1 MYFDVPPHLN
11 YFPISLQ
18 IIVVVLFILGLDPFL
33 PIFQR
38 GILYGDS
45 NIREASAAGLGEL
58 ITLTAKKY
66 LAGPSTIKMTGPLL
80 RIVGDRNPAAVKVAI
95 INTLGLILTK
105 GGPALRAFV
114 PQFQTTFVKALSDPY
129 RQVRLRAISA
139 LGLLMPLSTRLD
151 PLIKE
156 LVSSSLGKGTISSV
170 DESAGKVAIQTAT
183 LEALAVVLKEGGK
196 KAKLPDSI
204 PSALEAGK
212 ELLTHEDEGV
222 REGAAKV
229 LGATCGLVDPSNIL
243 DIIENI
249 IVRNKT
255 MDLDDY
261 DDDSAEFRHG
271 QSICCFHLFY
281 SISINNKSIT
291 VPQDLFEQTVDII
304 LERMV
309 DEKTFVREAACQA
322 VGALLGSASDVSSCL
337 QQVETTV
344 LKIMIPKENT
354 EVLKSLARGL
364 CVAVRLNP
372 AELLIHEGDALLLK
386 ILDGALTCSMQCT
399 QRVQL
404 AFHNFLWLAL
414 DVENGETGLNRYAD
428 MAMFESVK
436 SMKSIYSKILV
447 RIKSV
452 EL

>member
-1 MYFDVPPHLN
+1 M
-11 YFPISLQ
+11 
-18 IIVVVLFILGLDPFL
+18 

-229 LGATCGLVDPSNIL
+229 LGATCGLVDPADIL

-249 IVRNKT
+249 IISNENN
-255 MDLDDY
+255 DSDNFN
-261 DDDSAEFRHG
+261 DDSVEFRHG
-271 QSICCFHLFY
+271 QSICCFHLFS
-281 SISINNKSIT
+281 SISGNQTINI
-291 VPQDLFEQTVDII
+291 PEDLFGQTVAII
-304 LERMV
+304 LERMM
-309 DEKTFVREAACQA
+309 DEKTVVREAACQA
-322 VGALLGSASDVSSCL
+322 VGSLLGSASDVSSCL
-337 QQVETTV
+337 RQVETTI
-344 LKIMIPKENT
+344 LNIMVPKENT
-354 EVLKSLARGL
+354 EVLKSLAKGL
-364 CVAVRLNP
+364 CVAVRMNP
-372 AELLIHEGDALLLK
+372 AELHIQEGDGLLLK
-386 ILDGALTCSMQCT
+386 ILDGALKCSMQCT

-414 DVENGETGLNRYAD
+414 DVEHGETGLNRYAE
-428 MAMFESVK
+428 MAMFENVK
-436 SMKSIYSKILV
+436 SMKSLYSKILV
-447 RIKSV
+447 RIKLV